1 MPLEDERV
9 SDLELI
15 ATADGSDTLR
25 VKSLDETYHSRHG
38 AVQESMH
45 VFIKHGLEVCALN
58 NNTIAVFEMGFGTG
72 LNAWLTL
79 RHAVEGGLKVVYFA
93 VEKYP
98 LSAQSSGLLADSF
111 CKDADQ
117 KSDFLRLHQLP
128 WNGLYMIN
136 DHFSIHKI
144 FRDVDEISLKADF
157 DLIYYDAFGPR
168 VQPNMWTTEK
178 LQKSCDLLKP
188 GGLFVTY
195 CAQGQFRRNLSSLGF
210 IVESLQGPPGKRE
223 MTRAVKKSTDEQR

>member
-1 MPLEDERV
+1 MPEEEKRI

-15 ATADGSDTLR
+15 ATADGSGTLW

-45 VFIKHGLEVCALN
+45 VFIRHGLEVCALKDHS
-58 NNTIAVFEMGFGTG
+58 IAVFEMGFGTG

-79 RHAVEGGLKVVYFA
+79 REAVKSGLNVIYFT

-98 LSAQSSGLLADSF
+98 LSAESIGWLADSF
-111 CKDADQ
+111 CENEQ
-117 KSDFLRLHQLP
+117 QTTDFSLLHQLP
-128 WNGLYMIN
+128 WNELSPIN

-144 FRDVDEISLKADF
+144 DRDVDEISLGPDF
-157 DLIYYDAFGPR
+157 DLIYYDAFGPG
-168 VQPNMWTTEK
+168 VQPNMWTVEK
-178 LQKSCDLLKP
+178 LKKSADLLKP

-195 CAQGQFRRNLSSLGF
+195 CAQGQFRRNLASLGF
-210 IVESLQGPPGKRE
+210 VVDSLPGPPGKRE
-223 MTRAVKKSTDEQR
+223 MTSAIKEARDE